1 MLHDAMAVPD
11 RGADRGAWPRRRVGR
26 RAARAAGA
34 ALALW
39 RGAAHGAGEVGD
51 GLRGAHGDSQREK
64 VGETI
69 IISR

>member
-11 RGADRGAWPRRRVGR
+11 RGAWPRRRWS
-26 RAARAAGA
+26 RAGAGA

-51 GLRGAHGDSQREK
+51 GLRGAHGDSQRKK